1 MKTPKCPD
9 CSVTMKEGWIPD
21 ANLYGHVPPV
31 WEEGS
36 PKRRRLIGRG
46 PVTSYRCPEC
56 GLLRQYAFP
65 RKWNKVD

>member
-9 CSVTMKEGWIPD
+9 CSVAMKEGWIPD
-21 ANLYGHVPPV
+21 ISFGSAVVPL

-36 PKRRRLIGRG
+36 PKKRRLIGRG
-46 PVTSYRCPEC
+46 PVTSFRCPEC

-65 RKWNKVD
+65 RKWNKVE